1 MSSQLGSSQAGS
13 GTIPVID
20 VHNEESAKRVD
31 LFSAARRFMLAG
43 LGAVALTVDEAN
55 ALIDKLADRGE
66 VAESE
71 TEQKLKVLRS
81 RLRRRR
87 KAVLDAEGTRAK
99 VAQTLQVMEEGI
111 EEILHSLNVPSK
123 HDVEKLQAELDRLH
137 QKIDSLA
144 QQN

>member
-1 MSSQLGSSQAGS
+1 
-13 GTIPVID
+13 
-20 VHNEESAKRVD
+20 
-31 LFSAARRFMLAG
+31 AG